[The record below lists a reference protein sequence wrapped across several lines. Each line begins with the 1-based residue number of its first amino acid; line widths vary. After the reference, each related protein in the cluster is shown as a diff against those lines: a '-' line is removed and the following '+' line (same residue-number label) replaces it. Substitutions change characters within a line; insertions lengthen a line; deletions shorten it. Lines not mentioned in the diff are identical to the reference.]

1 MANPTLEQHPA
12 SPPAAGQ
19 RRGERRLA
27 EVIRAWPATLIAIIV
42 LALATVIVVWARTR
56 PGYDPYG
63 WLVWGRQTIKGA
75 LDTNAAPSW
84 KPLPYLFTLP
94 YALAGHYQL
103 WLWMITSVA
112 ISLSGV
118 IFAARIAYRLT
129 GAPPER
135 RWAAYV
141 AGGFAGLALLG
152 ITDYAHYVLSAQSDP
167 LIASLCLGAID
178 CHLSRRPRW
187 AFALLV
193 LASLGRPEA
202 WPFIAAYAIWAWVR
216 VPAMRWMVVAGAVVV
231 LALWFGIPGLTS
243 RSFFQAGSNALG
255 SGRAIHGDKV
265 TGIISRFFGLHQ
277 TGLELMALLS
287 VLLAAVRR
295 DRATLALA
303 AAAIA
308 WVIVEIAFALHGW
321 PGVPRYMF
329 PAAAVMVV
337 IAGIGV
343 GRLLAEPPRL
353 SSAAG
358 LVGVAIVAVVVVS
371 LVPPAISAARTEH
384 KDLNAQRARTK
395 EIGQLTGV
403 IGRLGGAARLR
414 GCGEPLTRLE
424 YQSIL
429 AWNLNVNVATIGW
442 KYGPAINS
450 SRPIVLFSPL
460 PHGGWKVTAL
470 HQRSADC
477 RSLPG

>member
-1 MANPTLEQHPA
+1 MH
-12 SPPAAGQ
+12 
-19 RRGERRLA
+19 
-27 EVIRAWPATLIAIIV
+27 
-42 LALATVIVVWARTR
+42 
-56 PGYDPYG
+56 PYG

-84 KPLPYLFTLP
+84 KPLPYLFTFP
-94 YALAGHYQL
+94 YALFGHYQL

-118 IFAARIAYRLT
+118 VFAARIAYRLT

-141 AGGFAGLALLG
+141 AGAFAGLALLG

-193 LASLGRPEA
+193 LASLGRPEV
-202 WPFIAAYAIWAWVR
+202 WPFIAAYAIWAWLR
-216 VPAMRWMVVAGAVVV
+216 VPAMRWMVVAGAIVV

-243 RSFFQAGSNALG
+243 NSFFQAGSHALG
-255 SGRAIHGDKV
+255 SGRADPHGNKV
-265 TGIISRFFGLHQ
+265 TGIISRFVGLHT
-277 TGLELMALLS
+277 TGLELLALLS
-287 VLLAAVRR
+287 VALAVVRR
-295 DRATLALA
+295 DRTTLALA
-303 AAAIA
+303 GAAVA

-337 IAGIGV
+337 IAAIAV
-343 GRLLAEPPRL
+343 GRLLAEPPRMT
-353 SSAAG
+353 SAAG
-358 LVGVAIVAVVVVS
+358 LIGIAVVVVAVAS
-371 LVPPAISAARTEH
+371 LVPPAISDARSAH
-384 KDLNAQRARTK
+384 KDLVAQRARTK
-395 EIGQLTGV
+395 EINQLTGS
-403 IGRLGGAARLR
+403 IRHLGGAARLR

-429 AWNLNVNVATIGW
+429 AWHLNVNVATVGF
-442 KYGPAINS
+442 KYGPAIDS
-450 SRPIVLFSPL
+450 ARPIVLFSPL
-460 PHGGWKVTAL
+460 ARYGGWKITAL
-470 HQRSADC
+470 HQTQSRLAARS
-477 RSLPG
+477 PH

>member
-1 MANPTLEQHPA
+1 VANPTLEQHPA
-12 SPPAAGQ
+12 PPPAQ
-19 RRGERRLA
+19 PRRGRHHLIELVRRRP
-27 EVIRAWPATLIAIIV
+27 EPLIALAVLV
-42 LALATVIVVWARTR
+42 LAALIVVWARTR

-94 YALAGHYQL
+94 YAVAGHYQL

-118 IFAARIAYRLT
+118 VFAARIAYRVT
-129 GAPPER
+129 DAPPER

-141 AGGFAGLALLG
+141 AGAFAGLALLG
-152 ITDYAHYVLSAQSDP
+152 ISDYAHYVLSAQSDP

-193 LASLGRPEA
+193 LASLGRPEV
-202 WPFIAAYAIWAWVR
+202 WPFIAAYAIWAWLR
-216 VPAMRWMVVAGAVVV
+216 VPPMRWLVVAGAVVV

-243 RSFFQAGSNALG
+243 DSFFQAGSHALG
-255 SGRAIHGDKV
+255 SGRAIHGNKA
-265 TGIISRFFGLHQ
+265 TGIISRFLHLHE

-287 VLLAAVRR
+287 VVLAVLRR
-295 DRATLALA
+295 DRTTLALA
-303 AAAIA
+303 AGAVL

-337 IAGIGV
+337 VAAVGV

-353 SSAAG
+353 STAAG
-358 LVGVAIVAVVVVS
+358 VIGIAVVAAVVIS
-371 LVPPAISAARTEH
+371 LVPPAISDARAEH
-384 KDLNAQRARTK
+384 KDLNEQRVRTK

-403 IGRLGGAARLR
+403 IRRLGGAARLR

-429 AWNLNVNVATIGW
+429 AWNLNVNVATVGF
-442 KYGPAINS
+442 KYGPAIAS
-450 SRPIVLFSPL
+450 TRPIVLFSPL
-460 PHGGWKVTAL
+460 PQGGWKVTAL
-470 HQRSADC
+470 HQRTADC
-477 RSLPG
+477 RSLPH

>member
-1 MANPTLEQHPA
+1 VANPTLEQHPA
-12 SPPAAGQ
+12 SPPPAEPQPSGGL
-19 RRGERRLA
+19 RSRIRERPEPLVALA
-27 EVIRAWPATLIAIIV
+27 VLV
-42 LALATVIVVWARTR
+42 LAALIVIWARTR

-63 WLVWGRQTIKGA
+63 WLVWGRQTIRGA

-112 ISLSGV
+112 LSLSGV
-118 IFAARIAYRLT
+118 VFAARIAYRLT

-141 AGGFAGLALLG
+141 AGAFAGLALLG

-167 LIASLCLGAID
+167 VITSLCLGAID

-193 LASLGRPEA
+193 LASLGRPEV
-202 WPFIAAYAIWAWVR
+202 WPFIAGYAIWAWLR
-216 VPAMRWMVVAGAVVV
+216 VPAMRWLVVAGAVVV

-243 RSFFQAGSNALG
+243 DSFFQAGSHALG
-255 SGRAIHGDKV
+255 SGRAIHGNKV
-265 TGIISRFFGLHQ
+265 TGIISRFFSLHQ
-277 TGLELMALLS
+277 TALELMALLS
-287 VLLAAVRR
+287 VVLAVLRR

-303 AAAIA
+303 GAAVL

-337 IAGIGV
+337 VAAVGV

-353 SSAAG
+353 ASAAG
-358 LVGVAIVAVVVVS
+358 AVGIAVVAAVVIG

-384 KDLNAQRARTK
+384 KDLNEQRVRTK

-403 IGRLGGAARLR
+403 IRRLGGAARLR
-414 GCGEPLTRLE
+414 ACGEPLTRLE

-429 AWNLNVNVATIGW
+429 AWNLNVNVATVGF
-442 KYGPAINS
+442 KYGPAIAS
-450 SRPIVLFSPL
+450 TRPIVLFSPL
-460 PHGGWKVTAL
+460 PQGGWKVTAL
-470 HQRSADC
+470 HQRTTDC
-477 RSLPG
+477 RSLPH

>member
-1 MANPTLEQHPA
+1 VANPTLEQHPA
-12 SPPAAGQ
+12 PQPPAEPQ
-19 RRGERRLA
+19 RGHSLGELARRRPEPLVA
-27 EVIRAWPATLIAIIV
+27 IAVVALATLI
-42 LALATVIVVWARTR
+42 VIWARTR
-56 PGYDPYG
+56 PGFDPYG
-63 WLVWGRQTIKGA
+63 WLVWGQQTIKGA

-118 IFAARIAYRLT
+118 VFAARIAYRLT

-141 AGGFAGLALLG
+141 AGAFAGLALLG

-193 LASLGRPEA
+193 LAALGRPEV
-202 WPFIAAYAIWAWVR
+202 WPFIAGYAIWAWLR
-216 VPAMRWMVVAGAVVV
+216 VPSMRWLVVAGAVVV

-243 RSFFQAGSNALG
+243 DSFFQAGSHALG
-255 SGRAIHGDKV
+255 SGRAIHGNKV
-265 TGIISRFFGLHQ
+265 TGIISRFFGLHE
-277 TGLELMALLS
+277 TVLWLMALVS
-287 VLLAAVRR
+287 VVLAVLRR
-295 DRATLALA
+295 DRTTLALVA
-303 AAAIA
+303 AAVL

-337 IAGIGV
+337 VAAIGV
-343 GRLLAEPPRL
+343 GRLLADPPRL
-353 SSAAG
+353 ASAAG
-358 LVGVAIVAVVVVS
+358 IAGIAVVAAVVIG
-371 LVPPAISAARTEH
+371 LVPPAISDARTEH
-384 KDLNAQRARTK
+384 KDLNQQRARTK

-403 IGRLGGAARLR
+403 IHRLGGAARLR
-414 GCGEPLTRLE
+414 ACGEPLTRLE

-429 AWNLNVNVATIGW
+429 AWNLKVNVATVGF

-460 PHGGWKVTAL
+460 PQGGWKVTAL
-470 HQRSADC
+470 HQRAPDC
-477 RSLPG
+477 RSLPH

>member
-1 MANPTLEQHPA
+1 VAHPGVEHERA
-12 SPPAAGQ
+12 APAAVAS
-19 RRGERRLA
+19 RRERPGPGGP
-27 EVIRAWPATLIAIIV
+27 IRRHPEPFIA
-42 LALATVIVVWARTR
+42 LALLALSTLVILWARTR

-63 WLVWGRQTIKGA
+63 WLVWGRETLSWA

-94 YALAGHYQL
+94 YALFGRYQL
-103 WLWMITSVA
+103 WLWMITAVA

-129 GAPPER
+129 HAPPQR
-135 RWAAYV
+135 RWAAYL
-141 AGGFAGLALLG
+141 AGAFAGLALLG
-152 ITDYAHYVLSAQSDP
+152 ITDYTHYVLSAQSDP
-167 LIASLCLGAID
+167 LIVSLVLGAID

-193 LASLGRPEA
+193 LGSLGRPEV
-202 WPFIAAYAIWAWVR
+202 WPFIAVYAIWAWR
-216 VPAMRWMVVAGAVVV
+216 SIPSMRWLVVAGAVVV

-243 RSFFQAGSNALG
+243 RSLFQAGSNALN
-255 SGRAIHGDKV
+255 SGRAIHGNKV
-265 TGIISRFFGLHQ
+265 SGIISRFVGLHEV
-277 TGLELMALLS
+277 GLELMALLS
-287 VLLAAVRR
+287 VALAVWRR
-295 DRATLALA
+295 DRATLLLA
-303 AAAIA
+303 AGAVA

-353 SSAAG
+353 SSA
-358 LVGVAIVAVVVVS
+358 VGIAAVAVTVVAVAS
-371 LVPPAISAARTEH
+371 LVPPALSDARAEH
-384 KDLNAQRARTK
+384 KDLVAQRARTK
-395 EIGQLTGV
+395 EIGQLAGV

-414 GCGEPLTRLE
+414 ACGEPLTRLE

-429 AWNLNVNVATIGW
+429 AWNLHVNVAEVGF
-442 KYGPAINS
+442 KYGPAIDS
-450 SRPIVLFSPL
+450 GRPIVLFSPQ
-460 PHGGWKVTAL
+460 PQGGWKIQAL
-470 HQRSADC
+470 HQRRADC
-477 RSLPG
+477 RSLPS